1 MPYGVP
7 GSMGCTGVLNNRK
20 LVFKNTQIPGRTADI
35 DVHYHRCFS
44 THPPID
50 PLGNRYNPAITGK
63 YL

>member
-7 GSMGCTGVLNNRK
+7 GSMGCTGVLNDRK
-20 LVFKNTQIPGRTADI
+20 LVFKNTHSPGRVADI

-50 PLGNRYNPAITGK
+50 PLGNR
-63 YL
+63 